1 MFDPTLDTP
10 FQLNDRVKPD
20 ADNDGDE
27 VARLG
32 GALDVLAGRKP
43 APPPVKSA
51 DVRPAAEKV
60 TGDARAFQ
68 AQRGMKVDGLAVPN
82 GPTAQRVAGELE
94 ARRQKSKLSP
104 HVKKIGRNASLPL
117 YGGVGRGEANL
128 PGDVRTVKSALALA
142 GHVPKPAALDPKKAG
157 RFDEET
163 ERGIRSF
170 KAAQGLPADG
180 RVELYGR
187 DHDLMN
193 EVTAPKLRALIGEDV
208 RNPIPFREPEPRYVG
223 RTMAFRPTTTRAFPV
238 PPENRPDRDD
248 WQIANGIAHTIA
260 AEMDEVDRYE
270 NEGVSGG
277 EGETN
282 NPARQPLDSKPMQDQ
297 KVAPVAESRPLDL
310 QEVAEDDA
318 DRPPQLE
325 VNETD
330 EDRVLKPEE
339 AEVVLSGVRRSVE
352 ENGYF
357 SHPMERRTDEELNS
371 YQVRVGNAFNRAK
384 DDAAREVIYAAF
396 LRSLPD
402 TEAERLALEQ
412 RVSVDAWRNE
422 PPFGGA
428 AQADFDHWRTE
439 NPDAPLSMWPLY
451 SVNFFVG
458 PDGKVRANRGA
469 NTDHD
474 NPRILHNLTQ
484 RILYQ
489 RRQKDPSLEGQLL
502 FLAENPETAVQIAS
516 AIAGSPSANRKSWKD
531 RERRKPDETPETLGE
546 TVKPTSRSGG
556 KPETERI
563 ADLFKTLAEEPD
575 ASFYAETDP
584 ETVLTAPMPDPDD
597 RQAQVRRGRAAID
610 SILHR
615 VSLSQE
621 GAQHMIGVPGAMTR
635 PDIGDVSF
643 YWGKPGSSRNNP
655 DNTEYRGGDGVSH
668 VVAKHGPEDLVHVI
682 DAIAYGEIVQS
693 DTARKIIIERGTV
706 RVSLVKVVGKAG
718 QEPNWLVSGY
728 TKSVHEQDTEQHSR
742 HVARVRFDLQHMPRR
757 FFYGR

>member
-1 MFDPTLDTP
+1 MFELDIDSP
-10 FQLNDRVKPD
+10 FALNDRVKPE

-32 GALDVLAGRKP
+32 GALDVLEGRKP
-43 APPPVKSA
+43 LPPPVKSA
-51 DVRPAAEKV
+51 EVRPAAERV
-60 TGDARAFQ
+60 TAQTRKFQSAR
-68 AQRGMKVDGLAVPN
+68 GLKVDGLARPN

-94 ARRQKSKLSP
+94 SRRQRSKPSP
-104 HVKKIGRNASLPL
+104 HVKKNGRNPHLPL
-117 YGGVGRGEANL
+117 YGNVGRDEANF
-128 PGDVRTVKSALALA
+128 PGDVRTVKSALALT
-142 GHVPKPAALDPKKAG
+142 GHVPKASALDPEKSG
-157 RFDEET
+157 HFDDET
-163 ERGIRSF
+163 ETGIRGF
-170 KAAQGLPADG
+170 KKAQGLPADG

-187 DHDLMN
+187 DHDLMS
-193 EVTAPKLRALIGEDV
+193 EVTGPKLRALIGEDV
-208 RNPIPFREPEPRYVG
+208 RKPEPFREPETRYVG

-248 WQIANGIAHTIA
+248 WQIANGIAQTIA
-260 AEMDEVDRYE
+260 TEMDEVDRYE
-270 NEGVSGG
+270 AEAVSGG
-277 EGETN
+277 EGEAN
-282 NPARQPLDSKPMQDQ
+282 NPSRQPAKSEPKQEQ
-297 KVAPVAESRPLDL
+297 KVATVAESRPLDL
-310 QEVAEDDA
+310 PKVAEDESA
-318 DRPPQLE
+318 QTPRPE
-325 VNETD
+325 VEETD
-330 EDRVLKPEE
+330 GGTVLKPEE
-339 AEVVLSGVRRSVE
+339 AEEILSGVRRSVD

-357 SHPMERRTDEELNS
+357 AHPMERRTDEDLNS

-396 LRSLPD
+396 MRSLPD
-402 TEAERLALEQ
+402 TEAERLAFEQ

-422 PPFGGA
+422 PPAGGT
-428 AQADFDHWRTE
+428 AQADFDHWRSE
-439 NPDAPLSMWPLY
+439 NPDLPVTMWPLY

-474 NPRILHNLTQ
+474 NPRIQHNLTQ

-502 FLAENPETAVQIAS
+502 FLAENPETTVQLAS
-516 AIAGSPSANRKSWKD
+516 AIAGGPRANRKGWTN
-531 RERRKPDETPETLGE
+531 RERRKPNVTPETLGE
-546 TVKPTSRSGG
+546 TVKPTSKSGG

-584 ETVLTAPMPDPDD
+584 ETVLTAPMPDPED

-615 VSLSQE
+615 VSQSQE
-621 GAQHMIGVPGAMTR
+621 GAQHLIGVPGAMTR

-643 YWGKPGSSRNNP
+643 YWGTPGSSRNNP
-655 DNTEYRGGDGVSH
+655 KKTRYGGGNGVSH
-668 VVAKHGPEDLVHVI
+668 VVAKHGPEDLANMI
-682 DAIAYGEIVQS
+682 NAIAHGEAVPS
-693 DTARKIIIERGTV
+693 REPHKLVIEHGAV
-706 RVSLVKVVGKAG
+706 RVTLAKVIGAAG

-728 TKSVHEQDTEQHSR
+728 TKGPNEENSKLQNQHI
-742 HVARVRFDLQHMPRR
+742 ARVRFNLQQLPRR